1 MHTVRPQKVDF
12 LNSIKTGIMLPIYAE
27 IGFPGL
33 TSILALE
40 SLSSEGYPIFFE
52 SIPDCKEAKRYSFVS
67 VNPYLIFKSY
77 GDEVEISLPETPA
90 GKYGKRATMRRKP
103 LEKLKEL
110 LSNYQTERIAGL
122 PPFTGGAIGLFSYDF
137 ARQHSVVSRSA
148 KTDIKILETYFAFVD
163 MVLAFD
169 HSRDKAWVIV
179 NPGAREQELGF
190 RHPAPEQGERY
201 YDEAVSRIAD
211 VVQKLEKASKT
222 ETRAVFPTSDDTRN
236 AGPLIP
242 DLTRSEF
249 ENRVRRCKD
258 SILKGNLCRPTVS
271 LRFSAA
277 TDSQD
282 VLQLHTILH
291 KNDASSSVA
300 HFDFKDLQTLS
311 FSHDR
316 LVRCHDGIV
325 DVKLPTMTHP
335 QGGAAGKVIE
345 QPADT
350 IVHMYAENNGLG
362 AILNPGSIIVKK
374 RERTGSDKE
383 CSTASTMQGVL
394 KQGRNSVD
402 LISAAFSGAMR
413 TDDPEAHCMEI
424 PGELEPA
431 TRGLFAGVVGY
442 FSNNGDMDF
451 NIASATI
458 TVKDGKKHVQV
469 GALVT
474 GDSDPTDKYFEVIKE
489 AELFGNILQ
498 KRS

>member
-1 MHTVRPQKVDF
+1 MYTIRPHKIDF

-33 TSILALE
+33 MPIAALE
-40 SLSSEGYPIFFE
+40 CLSSEGYPLLFE
-52 SIPDCKEAKRYSFVS
+52 SIQDCKDAERYSFVS

-77 GDEVEISLPETPA
+77 GNEVEISLPETPA
-90 GKYGKRATMRRKP
+90 GKYGRRATMKRKP

-137 ARQHSVVSRSA
+137 TRQRNAVSRSV
-148 KTDIKILETYFAFVD
+148 KTDAKIPETYFAFVD

-179 NPGAREQELGF
+179 NPGAREQELGY
-190 RHPAPEQGERY
+190 RRTVCEQGERY

-211 VVQKLEKASKT
+211 VVQKLEKALKT
-222 ETRAVFPTSDDTRN
+222 EAPAIFSASDDTRN

-258 SILKGNLCRPTVS
+258 SILQGKLCRPTVS
-271 LRFSAA
+271 LRFSAG

-282 VLQLHTILH
+282 VLQLHRIRRKSDT
-291 KNDASSSVA
+291 SSSVA
-300 HFDFKDLQTLS
+300 HFDFKDLQTVS

-316 LVRCHDGIV
+316 LVRCRNGIV
-325 DVKLPTMTHP
+325 DVKLSTMTHP
-335 QGGAAGKVIE
+335 QGGAAEKVIE
-345 QPADT
+345 QPADI
-350 IVHMYAENNGLG
+350 IVHTYAENNGLG
-362 AILNPGSIIVKK
+362 AMLNPGSIIVKK

-383 CSTASTMQGVL
+383 CGTTSTMQGVL
-394 KQGRNSVD
+394 KQGRNSFD

-442 FSNNGDMDF
+442 FSNNGNMDF

-489 AELFGNILQ
+489 AALFGDILQ